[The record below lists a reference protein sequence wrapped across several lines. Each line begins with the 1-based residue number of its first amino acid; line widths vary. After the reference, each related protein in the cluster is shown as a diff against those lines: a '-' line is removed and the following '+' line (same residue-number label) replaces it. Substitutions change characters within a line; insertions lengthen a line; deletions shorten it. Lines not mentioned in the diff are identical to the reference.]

1 MPVSKAAVKTVD
13 SYIAALESPQQ
24 EISKLLQQLI
34 RKAGPKLEESLK
46 WGTPCYSGTA
56 NVCSIMA
63 FKNHVN
69 LAFFRGAELADK
81 KGLLEGTGKAM
92 RHVKLCELKDVKKA
106 AITGL
111 VKEAVGLDGG

>member
-1 MPVSKAAVKTVD
+1 MSKAAVKTVD
-13 SYIAALESPQQ
+13 SYIADLKSPQQ
-24 EISKLLQQLI
+24 EIAAALRELI

-46 WGTPCYSGTA
+46 WGTPCYTGTA

-92 RHVKLCELKDVKKA
+92 RHVKLCELQDLKQA